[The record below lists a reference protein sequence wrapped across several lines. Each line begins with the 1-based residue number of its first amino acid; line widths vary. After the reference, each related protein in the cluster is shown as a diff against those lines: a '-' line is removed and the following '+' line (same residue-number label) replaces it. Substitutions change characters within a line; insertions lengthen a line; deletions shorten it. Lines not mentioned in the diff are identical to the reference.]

1 MAGVNKTV
9 FVTVGSTKFDKF
21 TEVLVTPG
29 VLKVLKSRGYTRLKI
44 QYGNGSFIP
53 PDCSLEGVQISSY
66 RFKDSLQQDM
76 SSADLILSHA
86 GAGTCLEALGLG
98 KKLVVVVN
106 EDLHD
111 NHQLELAQKFAEL
124 GYLLFNSYVKA
135 ACKFDWQFVPAS
147 VRDSSIQTSTTLA
160 VLMPRVCPYHLG
172 MFMGGKAGK
181 CGRRGSRALP
191 P

>member
-66 RFKDSLQQDM
+66 RFKESLQQDM

-111 NHQLELAQKFAEL
+111 NHQVELAQKFAEL
-124 GYLLFNSYVKA
+124 GYLLYCTCGTLFKTLQKMDLNSLNDYVPGNPQLFADFLTKTMI
-135 ACKFDWQFVPAS
+135 S
-147 VRDSSIQTSTTLA
+147 DSEI
-160 VLMPRVCPYHLG
+160 
-172 MFMGGKAGK
+172 
-181 CGRRGSRALP
+181 
-191 P
+191 